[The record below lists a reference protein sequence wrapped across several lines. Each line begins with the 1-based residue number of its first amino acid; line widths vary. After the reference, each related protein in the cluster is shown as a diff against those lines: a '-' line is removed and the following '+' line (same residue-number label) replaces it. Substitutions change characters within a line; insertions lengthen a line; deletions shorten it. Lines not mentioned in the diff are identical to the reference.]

1 MMDELKLVL
10 STRFM
15 RTIVTKMLAKA
26 IHKKTGYRVDV
37 QINKIEADT
46 NDGKIRVHVDVD
58 AEMNSE
64 DFKDALKTA
73 GLL

>member
-1 MMDELKLVL
+1 MDELKLVI

-15 RTIVTKMLAKA
+15 RNLITKLLAKA
-26 IHKKTGYRVDV
+26 ICKKTGYQMDI
-37 QINKIEADT
+37 QIHAIEAET
-46 NDGKIRVHVDVD
+46 HDGKIRLHMDVE

-64 DFKDALKTA
+64 DLMKALKTA

>member
-1 MMDELKLVL
+1 MDELKLVL

-15 RTIVTKMLAKA
+15 RTLVTKLIAKA
-26 IHKKTGYRVDV
+26 IYKKTGYQLDI

-46 NDGKIRVHVDVD
+46 NDGKIRVRLDADV
-58 AEMNSE
+58 EMNGE
-64 DFKDALKTA
+64 DLKNALKSG

>member
-1 MMDELKLVL
+1 MDELKLVL

-15 RTIVTKMLAKA
+15 RTLVTKILAKA
-26 IHKKTGYRVDV
+26 IYKKTGYRVDI

-46 NDGKIRVHVDVD
+46 NDGKIRVHMDADV
-58 AEMNSE
+58 EMNGE
-64 DFKDALKTA
+64 DFKDALKTS